1 MNNAEIWLIDLNPTI
16 GAEIQKTRP
25 AIIVSS
31 NAIGILP
38 LKVIVPI
45 TDWKTHYTKVPW
57 MIKLTPD
64 TENNLHKISAVDTFQ
79 VRSVSQQRFVRQ
91 LGRVDDDTM
100 RCIKEGLKCVLNI
113 D

>member
-1 MNNAEIWLIDLNPTI
+1 MNNGEIWLINLDPTI

-38 LKVIVPI
+38 LKIIVPI

-64 TENNLHKISAVDTFQ
+64 TENNLHKISAVDT
-79 VRSVSQQRFVRQ
+79 
-91 LGRVDDDTM
+91 T
-100 RCIKEGLKCVLNI
+100 
-113 D
+113 

>member
-16 GAEIQKTRP
+16 GAEIQKTHP

-38 LKVIVPI
+38 LKIIVPI

-64 TENNLHKISAVDTFQ
+64 TENNLHKIFAVDTFQ

-100 RCIKEGLKCVLNI
+100 HRIKEGLKCVLNI